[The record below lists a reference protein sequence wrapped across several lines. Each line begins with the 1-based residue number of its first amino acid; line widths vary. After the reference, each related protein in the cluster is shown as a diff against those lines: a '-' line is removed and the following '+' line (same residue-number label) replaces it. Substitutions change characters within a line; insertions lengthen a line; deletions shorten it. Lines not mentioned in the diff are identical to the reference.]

1 MNNTSILKFGGQTIA
16 NTASINKIS
25 LQIIDA
31 VKKGKRPV
39 VVVSAMG
46 KETDNLIEL
55 AAKLDGCGYHRELDQ
70 LLCTG
75 EIKAASLMA
84 MALINNGLKAISINF
99 TKIGIYTDENHSNSK
114 ILKVETDYIKKLLSE
129 NIVPVVAGF
138 QGLNRNKDVCTL
150 GRGGSDITAIVLAAS
165 LEAQECILFK
175 DVGAIYDNDPK
186 INANSKALEFLTY
199 KELKE
204 IVNKGSRV
212 VNSEAVSYAET
223 NKIKICIANP
233 ETFIIGTT
241 ITN

>member
-1 MNNTSILKFGGQTIA
+1 MKNIYVLKFGGQTIA
-16 NTASINKIS
+16 TTSNINKIS
-25 LQIIDA
+25 LKIKEAI
-31 VKKGKRPV
+31 KEGKSPIL
-39 VVVSAMG
+39 VVSAMG

-84 MALINNGLKAISINF
+84 MALINNGVNAASVNF
-99 TKIGIYTDENHSNSK
+99 TKIGIYTDNNHSNSK
-114 ILKVETDYIKKLLSE
+114 ILKVETEYLKNLIKQS
-129 NIVPVVAGF
+129 IVPVVAGF
-138 QGLNRNKDVCTL
+138 QGINENNDVCTL

-165 LEAQECILFK
+165 LEAEKCILYK
-175 DVGAIYDNDPK
+175 DVGAIYDHDPK
-186 INANSKALEFLTY
+186 IEATAKIKEFLTY

-204 IVNKGSRV
+204 IVNKGSRI
-212 VNSEAVSYAET
+212 VNAEAVSYAET
-223 NKIKICIANP
+223 NKIKVCIASP